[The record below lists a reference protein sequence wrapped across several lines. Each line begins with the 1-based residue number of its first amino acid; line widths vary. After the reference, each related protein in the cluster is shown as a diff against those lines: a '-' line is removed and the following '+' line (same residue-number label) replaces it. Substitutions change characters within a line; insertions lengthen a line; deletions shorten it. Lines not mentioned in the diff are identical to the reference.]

1 VSSAE
6 GETAP
11 SGQPS
16 SWITRASAGWSNG
29 AQNAAPNDQATAPG
43 GAAPNAAPASRNTSL
58 GIEGGTAELSVR
70 AAFADGY
77 RIAPSSG
84 FERGSFDDWANG
96 HGNCPLNWHDVSIMT
111 TSGGGGI

>member
-1 VSSAE
+1 MSSAE
-6 GETAP
+6 GET
-11 SGQPS
+11 
-16 SWITRASAGWSNG
+16 
-29 AQNAAPNDQATAPG
+29 APNDQATAPG

-96 HGNCPLNWHDVSIMT
+96 HGNCPLNRHDVVIVT
-111 TSGGGGI
+111 TSRAERVGQRLDQDAWDQEADQESPLMR